1 MMIMDPKDQKSEL
14 NPGHDWEQDLEVIRS
29 ALPDLDSAEPPEML
43 DQAVLNSARRDLA
56 TTRRQPA
63 RWIGAI
69 ATAAVVVLALSI
81 VVQQDQKTPEPGI
94 GNGIQLNTPSPA
106 VAEKEAPVATAITSE
121 LQHASPPPSATARD
135 EPAALEKQ
143 GFESKKLKDTAG
155 SLSASSPEEVDH
167 MAQRSLMKVNDK
179 HDSQALAETGVE
191 ESRAQ
196 AEDDKS
202 VSPAIS
208 LNDFDVVRERV
219 EETESN
225 VLPTDSS
232 ARDKAELSGDEAILA
247 PDAWIEYMLEL
258 QKAEKLEDL
267 KAELEA
273 FRIAYPSITLPAE
286 LED

>member
-1 MMIMDPKDQKSEL
+1 MTMDPKDQKSEL

-29 ALPDLDSAEPPEML
+29 ALPDLDSAEPPELL

-56 TTRRQPA
+56 TTSRQPA

-94 GNGIQLNTPSPA
+94 GNGIQLNSPRPA
-106 VAEKEAPVATAITSE
+106 VAEKETPMATSIKSE
-121 LQHASPPPSATARD
+121 LQHASPPPSAAAARN

-143 GFESKKLKDTAG
+143 GFESKKLKDIAG
-155 SLSASSPEEVDH
+155 SISASSSEEVDH

-179 HDSQALAETGVE
+179 NDFQALGETGVE

-196 AEDDKS
+196 AEDNKS

-208 LNDFDVVRERV
+208 FNDFDVVRERV

-225 VLPTDSS
+225 FLPTDSS

-258 QKAEKLEDL
+258 QKSERLEDL